1 MSRSHGPSGTM
12 RYECD
17 DCDARA
23 SEPEGVAP
31 AGWRVEFALDL
42 CPPCD
47 EAAARGGP
55 GRWERRL
62 ADRAAEADP
71 R

>member
-1 MSRSHGPSGTM
+1 VSRSRGPNGHM

-23 SEPEGVAP
+23 SEPEGQAP

-47 EAAARGGP
+47 EDASRGLP
-55 GRWERRL
+55 GRDERRL
-62 ADRAAEADP
+62 EDRA
-71 R
+71 